1 MSEEASY
8 VPKYRRLEVLG
19 EGAYGVVYKGSN
31 NATNE
36 VVAIKK
42 IRLYGVPR
50 AVIREIS
57 LLRELI
63 HPNVVKLLDVVN
75 DTERLLLVF
84 EFVQMD
90 LKAYL
95 DLIQPVGSNRRV
107 GVPLNK
113 LSSLMRQMVAGVAF
127 CHERRILHRDIKPH
141 NILITGD
148 GRLKLAD
155 FGLARLLSFPA
166 RIYTREVVTLWYRAP
181 ELLFGS
187 LTYGAAVDGWSV
199 GCIFAEMATGIP
211 LFPGQ
216 SEIDQIFRIM
226 QKLGTPTAEVW
237 PELETLPHFQ
247 PVFPN
252 WPGASFE
259 FLTSNHLPPLAVS
272 LLCSLLRY
280 DPTKRISCTDALHHG
295 YLASVDPEYTFDIP
309 SIRRTVTEEK
319 ESP

>member
-1 MSEEASY
+1 M
-8 VPKYRRLEVLG
+8 
-19 EGAYGVVYKGSN
+19 
-31 NATNE
+31 
-36 VVAIKK
+36 
-42 IRLYGVPR
+42 
-50 AVIREIS
+50 
-57 LLRELI
+57 
-63 HPNVVKLLDVVN
+63 
-75 DTERLLLVF
+75 
-84 EFVQMD
+84 
-90 LKAYL
+90 
-95 DLIQPVGSNRRV
+95 
-107 GVPLNK
+107 
-113 LSSLMRQMVAGVAF
+113 
-127 CHERRILHRDIKPH
+127 
-141 NILITGD
+141 
-148 GRLKLAD
+148 AD

-226 QKLGTPTAEVW
+226 QKLGTPTAGELKECEDWIFERNSNLFARTEVW

-247 PVFPN
+247 VRSCEARSDELIMRRFAIYRSIAQAASVSTPMPFSSLIWSNTLSPISRDSLRSSQPDFPN

-280 DPTKRISCTDALHHG
+280 DPTKRI
-295 YLASVDPEYTFDIP
+295 
-309 SIRRTVTEEK
+309 R
-319 ESP
+319 